1 MNAAVTVVWLDSSAL
16 ADRVQDILPLIP
28 ASYADAYTKN
38 AGNCQTA
45 LEKLAAGFLLR
56 LVLGISD
63 DKQLTRNACGKP
75 YLKQQRGEAPLYFNL
90 SDDEGLVVLA
100 TADFEIGVDVHRA
113 GIADARFMQKML
125 PSKGYADFLAAP
137 DAEKPLLFAKAWTAL
152 EAKMKCLGIGFV
164 CDYRQHPELLDG
176 FHVETVQLSEKY
188 VVSCAAQNRFSVH
201 TLPWNGSFLKM
212 DTPQLLCS

>member
-1 MNAAVTVVWLDSSAL
+1 MNAAVTVVWLDSSVL
-16 ADRVQDILPLIP
+16 VDRVQDILPLIP

-38 AGNCQTA
+38 AGNRRTA
-45 LEKLAAGFLLR
+45 LEKLAAGLLLR

-75 YLKQQRGEAPLYFNL
+75 YLKQQCGEAPRYFNL

-100 TADFEIGVDVHRA
+100 AANFEIGVDVHCT
-113 GIADARFMQKML
+113 GIVDSRFMQKML
-125 PSKGYADFLAAP
+125 SDKGYADFLAAP
-137 DAEKPLLFAKAWTAL
+137 DAEKPLLFAKAWTAS
-152 EAKMKCLGIGFV
+152 EAKVKCLGTGFAL
-164 CDYRQHPELLDG
+164 DYRQHPELLDG

-201 TLPWNGSFLKM
+201 TLPWNGSLFQM
-212 DTPQLLCS
+212 DTPQVLCS

>member
-28 ASYADAYTKN
+28 ACYADAYKKN
-38 AGNCQTA
+38 AGNYQTA
-45 LEKLAAGFLLR
+45 LEKLAAGLLLR

-113 GIADARFMQKML
+113 GIVDARFMQKML
-125 PSKGYADFLAAP
+125 PGKGYADFLAAP

-152 EAKMKCLGIGFV
+152 EAKVKCLGTGFIR
-164 CDYRQHPELLDG
+164 DTRRHPELLDG
-176 FHVETVQLSEKY
+176 VHVEAVQLSEKY
-188 VVSCAAQNRFSVH
+188 VVSCAARNEFAVRI
-201 TLPWNGSFLKM
+201 LPWNGSFFQM
-212 DTPQLLCS
+212 DNSQ

>member
-16 ADRVQDILPLIP
+16 SDRVQDILPLIP
-28 ASYADAYTKN
+28 ASYADAYRKN
-38 AGNCQTA
+38 AGNSQTA
-45 LEKLAAGFLLR
+45 LEKLAAGLLLR

-100 TADFEIGVDVHRA
+100 TADFEIGADVHRA
-113 GIADARFMQKML
+113 GIVDTRLMQKML
-125 PSKGYADFLAAP
+125 PGKGYVDFLAAP
-137 DAEKPLLFAKAWTAL
+137 ETEKPLLFAKAWTAL
-152 EAKMKCLGIGFV
+152 EAKVKCLGTGFA
-164 CDYRQHPELLDG
+164 CDIKRHPELLNG

-188 VVSCAAQNRFSVH
+188 VVSCAARNEFSVH
-201 TLPWNGSFLKM
+201 ILPWNGLLFQT
-212 DTPQLLCS
+212 DTPQVLCS